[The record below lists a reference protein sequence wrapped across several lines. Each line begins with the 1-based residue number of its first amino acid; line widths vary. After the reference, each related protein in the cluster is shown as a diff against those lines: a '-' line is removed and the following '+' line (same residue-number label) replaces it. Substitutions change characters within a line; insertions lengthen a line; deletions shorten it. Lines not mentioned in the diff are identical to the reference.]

1 MENSKIVVSKN
12 KKKRGKG
19 RPPPDWLLD
28 LHANQFFRDDKLY
41 STKELCEI
49 IGKQRDTIRRVL
61 DLAYKKLYNSEFP
74 TEQRI
79 IKSLNTTFYSGKIL
93 RKLSKEYFDSYI
105 N

>member
-1 MENSKIVVSKN
+1 MHTTKIVISKKN
-12 KKKRGKG
+12 RGKG

-28 LHANQFFRDDKLY
+28 LHINQFFRDDKLY

-61 DLAYKKLYNSEFP
+61 DLACNKLYNSEFP

-79 IKSLNTTFYSGKIL
+79 INNLNTTFYSGKTL
-93 RKLSKEYFDSYI
+93 RQLSKDYSESYI
-105 N
+105 